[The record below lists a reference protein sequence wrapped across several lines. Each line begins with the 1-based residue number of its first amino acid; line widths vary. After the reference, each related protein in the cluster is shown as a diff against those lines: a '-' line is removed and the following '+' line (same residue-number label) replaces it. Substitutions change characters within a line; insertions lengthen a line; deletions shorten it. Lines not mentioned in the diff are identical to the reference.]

1 MSSILTRGK
10 SFSPVP
16 SKPKWCLPQQWKFL
30 DQDRVPNYRPGNS
43 DFGQIWLISFLDF
56 PLKPCPVWGSNSRP
70 SDYET
75 DALPTA
81 LTRLMILRKRDGG
94 RLEQLRFWHGPIWNA
109 LMAKKMRNSSKI
121 AADIFPSHN
130 LAKIKYFFINFV
142 FTLFLKTLP
151 CERIELTTFRLW
163 DWRITYCSNKANE
176 CEESTVNWL
185 D

>member
-1 MSSILTRGK
+1 MSVRDNDRW
-10 SFSPVP
+10 VRV
-16 SKPKWCLPQQWKFL
+16 SK
-30 DQDRVPNYRPGNS
+30 RVK
-43 DFGQIWLISFLDF
+43 QLLWLVLFF
-56 PLKPCPVWGSNSRP
+56 CFTVKPCPVWGSNSRP

-81 LTRLMILRKRDGG
+81 LTRLMNLRKRDGG

-109 LMAKKMRNSSKI
+109 LMVKKMRNSPKI
-121 AADIFPSHN
+121 PADIKSNQIN

-151 CERIELTTFRLW
+151 CVRIELTTFRLW
-163 DWRITYCSNKANE
+163 AWRITYCSNKASKW
-176 CEESTVNWL
+176 EESTVKSL